1 MLGAN
6 PGANAPDS
14 VEYTFVDNDFDFSPE
29 NMNTLNSDQ
38 IEKQDP
44 ELLKLSIADLQIKN
58 NLNRGTMVGAIANLM
73 HAYPDQAAN
82 VVDLLGRELMFQ
94 DKHISEYLA
103 DRKKDNASDDVIL
116 KEVEQAIKIVID
128 DAIKALPMKV
138 DTQQLR
144 K

>member
-1 MLGAN
+1 
-6 PGANAPDS
+6 
-14 VEYTFVDNDFDFSPE
+14 
-29 NMNTLNSDQ
+29 
-38 IEKQDP
+38 
-44 ELLKLSIADLQIKN
+44 
-58 NLNRGTMVGAIANLM
+58 MVGAIANLM